1 MYYVILGYSSC
12 LYLENLEVK
21 GNISGRQQLFDC
33 LQQQPFDCLQQQ
45 PFDCLPV
52 YWPTSCQAVNLSLF
66 ARKACIRWVVVD
78 VVWIAIPDIV

>member
-1 MYYVILGYSSC
+1 MYYVILGYSYC

-21 GNISGRQQLFDC
+21 GNISGRQQL
-33 LQQQPFDCLQQQ
+33 FDCLQQQ

-78 VVWIAIPDIV
+78 AVWIAIPDIV